1 MNLATLAAPLN
12 TRPWRLISLLVLG
25 FASGLPLALTGQAMQ
40 AWLTTAGMATAT
52 IGMFSLVA
60 QPYAYKFIWAPLMD
74 RFEPPFLGRRRG
86 WLVLTQLG
94 LAALIFTMS
103 TLDPLATPY
112 VFSAAALAVAF
123 LSSSQDVVIDAYRT
137 DVSPTSERGLAASL
151 GVFGYRLAMIVSG
164 GMAFILADSLGWS
177 NVYRLMAMIMVG
189 MAVFS
194 IFTPIIADDEMQTQ
208 RQSDFSR
215 FAVMVL
221 AAVLAFYAARTA
233 LASWVWPAE
242 DVMPAAR
249 SIFLGLLP
257 LSAALLTAEAAG
269 RLMRFKARKD
279 VSGFIYMLFG
289 VLVGYYVGD
298 AIASVLNT
306 SVTAL
311 ITDAGMAEKFV
322 PKWVDLVQTLLILS
336 CVIPGAY
343 FGAKLAQFEL
353 LLTPL
358 KNYFDRDA
366 AWAFLFLIILYKLG
380 DAFAGS
386 LSTTFLLKG
395 ALFSQTE
402 VGLVNKMFG
411 MFATIVGA
419 IFGGALMLRL
429 GLFRALLVFGVL
441 QAVSNLGFW
450 MLAEFGKD
458 AWGHLTFSTG
468 GITQFLTGN
477 KELGADTLIDNLLLA
492 VVCFE
497 NITGGMGTTAFVALL
512 MAIAKGGHS
521 LVHFALLSAFA
532 AIGRIYVGPISGVL
546 SETIGW
552 SDFFIFGTVMA
563 IPGIVLLWRM
573 RKKIVALA

>member
-1 MNLATLAAPLN
+1 
-12 TRPWRLISLLVLG
+12 
-25 FASGLPLALTGQAMQ
+25 
-40 AWLTTAGMATAT
+40 
-52 IGMFSLVA
+52 
-60 QPYAYKFIWAPLMD
+60 
-74 RFEPPFLGRRRG
+74 
-86 WLVLTQLG
+86 
-94 LAALIFTMS
+94 
-103 TLDPLATPY
+103 
-112 VFSAAALAVAF
+112 
-123 LSSSQDVVIDAYRT
+123 
-137 DVSPTSERGLAASL
+137 
-151 GVFGYRLAMIVSG
+151 
-164 GMAFILADSLGWS
+164 
-177 NVYRLMAMIMVG
+177 
-189 MAVFS
+189 
-194 IFTPIIADDEMQTQ
+194 
-208 RQSDFSR
+208 
-215 FAVMVL
+215 
-221 AAVLAFYAARTA
+221 
-233 LASWVWPAE
+233 
-242 DVMPAAR
+242 
-249 SIFLGLLP
+249 
-257 LSAALLTAEAAG
+257 
-269 RLMRFKARKD
+269 
-279 VSGFIYMLFG
+279 
-289 VLVGYYVGD
+289 
-298 AIASVLNT
+298 
-306 SVTAL
+306 
-311 ITDAGMAEKFV
+311 
-322 PKWVDLVQTLLILS
+322 
-336 CVIPGAY
+336 
-343 FGAKLAQFEL
+343 
-353 LLTPL
+353 
-358 KNYFDRDA
+358 
-366 AWAFLFLIILYKLG
+366 LFLIILYKLG

-477 KELGADTLIDNLLLA
+477 KELGADMLIDNLLLA